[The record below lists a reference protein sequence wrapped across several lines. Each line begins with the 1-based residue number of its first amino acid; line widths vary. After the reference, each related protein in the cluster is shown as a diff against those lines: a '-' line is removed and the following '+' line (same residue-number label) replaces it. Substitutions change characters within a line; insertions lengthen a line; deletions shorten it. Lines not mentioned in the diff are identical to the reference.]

1 MNYHNKEDNLME
13 KNVNTVETFVE
24 ELSEEEL
31 AMVSGGKKGPGWVR
45 TITDDCPNSVFVC
58 C

>member
-1 MNYHNKEDNLME
+1 MSNH
-13 KNVNTVETFVE
+13 KNEADLYVE

-31 AMVSGGKKGPGWVR
+31 EMVSGGKKKPGWLR
-45 TITDDCPNSVFVC
+45 TVTDDCPNSVFVC

>member
-1 MNYHNKEDNLME
+1 MQ
-13 KNVNTVETFVE
+13 KNEQVAETFVE

-31 AMVSGGKKGPGWVR
+31 TMVSGGKKRPGWLR